1 MRGRNKDSLLAI
13 ETRDNIQS
21 VEVPDGLVRG
31 QNVVH
36 TLLKVPVVKKNKQL
50 LTSSTFHVF
59 VE

>member
-36 TLLKVPVVKKNKQL
+36 TLLKVPVVKKTNNC
-50 LTSSTFHVF
+50 
-59 VE
+59 

>member
-21 VEVPDGLVRG
+21 VEVPDGLGRG

-36 TLLKVPVVKKNKQL
+36 TLLKVPVVKKTNNCRPL
-50 LTSSTFHVF
+50 PLFMSL
-59 VE
+59 